1 MITLAITNQ
10 KGGVGKTT
18 SCINLASELG
28 KRGYRIL
35 VVDIDPQGNCTSG
48 LGVQASEPDLTLYDM
63 LLDDAD
69 PEEVVAETSWEG
81 VKIIPANI
89 DLAGAEVE
97 LASALSRETRLDRGL
112 KKLDSS
118 FDMAIIDCPP
128 SLGILTINALVA
140 SRKLLIPIQCE
151 YYALEGVGQ
160 LTRTIGLLQNY
171 LNPDLKVDGVLL
183 TMFDSRTR
191 LSSEVQEEVRNQ
203 FGELVFQTVIPRNI
217 KLAEAPSYAMPI
229 NYYEPNC
236 TGAYAYNELAKEVAS
251 RWLNNGP

>member
-1 MITLAITNQ
+1 MAITNQ

-28 KRGYRIL
+28 KMGYKVL

-48 LGVQASEPDLTLYDM
+48 MGVDTTDRDLTLYDL
-63 LLDDAD
+63 LLDDVN

-81 VKIIPANI
+81 VSMLPANI

-112 KKLDSS
+112 KKLQAS
-118 FDMAIIDCPP
+118 FHIAIIDCPP

-140 SRKLLIPIQCE
+140 AKKLVIPIQCE

-160 LTRTIGLLQNY
+160 LTRTIALLQQY
-171 LNPDLKVDGVLL
+171 LNPDLSVDGVLL

-191 LSSEVQEEVRNQ
+191 LSSEVQDEVRNQ
-203 FGELVFQTVIPRNI
+203 FGELVFRTVIPRNV

-229 NYYEPNC
+229 NYYEPQC
-236 TGAYAYNELAKEVAS
+236 PGAQAYNQLAKEVAS
-251 RWLNNGP
+251 RWLNIVP